1 MKRMLQHVYVT
12 FYGVQVWYKRFL
24 EETELCVY
32 ILCIAGKK
40 KLHIY
45 HTLFPGNIP
54 ISFDEMI

>member
-32 ILCIAGKK
+32 ILCSAGKRK
-40 KLHIY
+40 SCIFTTLCFQEIY
-45 HTLFPGNIP
+45 LFLL
-54 ISFDEMI
+54 MK